1 MRSLTNW
8 VCQNALLYVQW
19 GLFGGVTMKVV
30 EGLAGIVIQGLLC
43 FGISSRET
51 ESYVSQP
58 AKIYWGKAVLGHCQ
72 SA

>member
-1 MRSLTNW
+1 
-8 VCQNALLYVQW
+8 
-19 GLFGGVTMKVV
+19 MKVV